1 MGKRPRIQK
10 QEELI
15 ESKTKTVSTTKIDVF
30 TQNSASKNA
39 KLIHKYKDVEIE
51 IWIDK
56 HYENRVDFGDENGKR
71 EGIEQSVV
79 QSLVI
84 DSVKY
89 IFHFY
94 LNSRISNFINFPDKK
109 NPIRNNRIIIKD
121 FRDAEVPLNIAIEI
135 HFLTYGKYEITVIT
149 AMKTVDMKIHD
160 SQYCVSLTNFG
171 VNLNRMENK
180 NLRTMDTIK
189 I

>member
-1 MGKRPRIQK
+1 MGKRPRIKRPEQ
-10 QEELI
+10 LI
-15 ESKTKTVSTTKIDVF
+15 ESKTNIVSTTRIGDF
-30 TQNSASKNA
+30 IQNFASKNA
-39 KLIHKYKDVEIE
+39 KLIHTYKDVEIE

-56 HYENRVDFGDENGKR
+56 HYENRVEFGDDNGKR
-71 EGIEQSVV
+71 EGIEQSLV
-79 QSLVI
+79 QSLII

-94 LNSRISNFINFPDKK
+94 LNIRISNFINFPDKK

-121 FRDAEVPLNIAIEI
+121 FRDVEVPLNIAIEI
-135 HFLTYGKYEITVIT
+135 HFITYGKYEVTVIT

-160 SQYCVSLTNFG
+160 SQYCISFTNSR

-180 NLRTMDTIK
+180 NLRTMDTIT